1 MPTRPTK
8 PAQSKGLRF
17 HRFYTQEL
25 AVLVFWIVVVAAVAV
40 VISRAEARPAM
51 FFTVTAAMLATVL
64 VTRARIRRGCE
75 GLRVVGRAACLD
87 YRTVCGSLGTW
98 HDAGREAS
106 VGYSDSLRHSQRA
119 SMRTVIAIAL
129 TLAANAVFA
138 SQVYKCKDA
147 NGTVVFS
154 QRPCADD
161 PARVETVDTS
171 RSLKTGTGGSVE
183 EQSEF
188 AAMNEIRRKCA
199 ARLDGISGRYAAQR
213 ASIARQIAAL
223 EASIERTNN
232 NLAGATAESG
242 LRQQIGS
249 LSWKSSCCSGR

>member
-1 MPTRPTK
+1 
-8 PAQSKGLRF
+8 
-17 HRFYTQEL
+17 
-25 AVLVFWIVVVAAVAV
+25 
-40 VISRAEARPAM
+40 
-51 FFTVTAAMLATVL
+51 
-64 VTRARIRRGCE
+64 
-75 GLRVVGRAACLD
+75 
-87 YRTVCGSLGTW
+87 
-98 HDAGREAS
+98 
-106 VGYSDSLRHSQRA
+106 
-119 SMRTVIAIAL
+119 MRTVIAIAL

-138 SQVYKCKDA
+138 SQVYKCKDV

-161 PARVETVDTS
+161 PAQVETVDTS

-249 LSWKSSCCSGR
+249 LSVERGSLAAAEASEMQSARQQCRDEEKAEEERQAEAQRERTK

>member
-1 MPTRPTK
+1 
-8 PAQSKGLRF
+8 
-17 HRFYTQEL
+17 
-25 AVLVFWIVVVAAVAV
+25 
-40 VISRAEARPAM
+40 
-51 FFTVTAAMLATVL
+51 
-64 VTRARIRRGCE
+64 
-75 GLRVVGRAACLD
+75 
-87 YRTVCGSLGTW
+87 
-98 HDAGREAS
+98 
-106 VGYSDSLRHSQRA
+106 
-119 SMRTVIAIAL
+119 MRTVIAIAL

-138 SQVYKCKDA
+138 SQVYKCKDV

-161 PARVETVDTS
+161 PAQVETVDTS

-249 LSWKSSCCSGR
+249 LSVERGSLAAAEASEMQSARQQCRDEREGRGRAPSGGAEGAHEVALVTQSLRTGKIVAFSDVQKQR